1 MSQYPTQTRAVD
13 PFASYNSD
21 VVNRLTR
28 MITNGEDLLF
38 SPGGMNVI
46 ADSTSPNDYVIVTAG
61 SCFKDDTWI
70 QITEQHWVDFNDAL
84 HYFGGSIIKE
94 PGYYYIVLEYTFAK
108 SRPSPQAA
116 IKIIPPSL
124 LPAAYGANHVFLKA
138 VAATTGPWAI
148 GTLYD
153 YDPDDTSIYRENTSI
168 WASVEHTL
176 PAFSQIRD
184 QGRIIHVR
192 DEDKYYFGVVDAW
205 ERLDDMRTRIDL
217 STTTANLY
225 DLIYL
230 NISTWDPA
238 TAVSEL
244 TFAQAVVTEVGAN
257 PKGVWGGIITVNVE
271 TGMAGSISSGEI
283 LYLSSTDSGT
293 VTNVKSNQQVGV
305 ALGSGAAGS
314 TVSILFFPPA
324 VVTTSVKSLL
334 DTWTLSGGNYYQ
346 DVYIS
351 SLAPSLLSSAFAINC
366 WDNST
371 RELIEPMLV
380 ERLNINTIRVW
391 MPVNT
396 IDLNVIVTD

>member
-21 VVNRLTR
+21 IVNRLTR
-28 MITNGEDLLF
+28 MVTNGEDLLF
-38 SPGGMNVI
+38 SPGGMDVI
-46 ADSTSPNDYVIVTAG
+46 ADSTSPNDFIIVTPG
-61 SCFKDDTWI
+61 SCFKDDVWI
-70 QITEQHWVDFNDAL
+70 EITAEHQADFNNAL

-94 PGYYYIVLEYTFAK
+94 PGYYYIVLEYEFVK

-124 LPAAYGANHVFLKA
+124 VATGYGANHIFLKA

-153 YDPDDTSIYRENTSI
+153 YDPGDTSIYRENTSL

-176 PAFSQIRD
+176 PVFLQSRD

-192 DEDKYYFGVVDAW
+192 DVDKYYFGAENEW

-217 STTTANLY
+217 NSTTSNLY

-230 NISTWDPA
+230 NGAIWNPA
-238 TAVSEL
+238 IATSEL
-244 TFAQAVVTEVGAN
+244 TFAQAVTTEIGAN

-271 TGMAGSISSGEI
+271 SGMVGNVSTGEI
-283 LYLSSTDSGT
+283 LYLSTSDAGT

-305 ALGSGAAGS
+305 ALTNEVTN

-324 VVTTSVKSLL
+324 VVATCVKAQLSV
-334 DTWTLSGGNYYQ
+334 WVLSGGNYYQ
-346 DVYIS
+346 DVDIS
-351 SLAPSLLSSAFAINC
+351 RLSPLLITDAFAVSC
-366 WDNST
+366 WDTST
-371 RELIEPMLV
+371 GELIYPMLID
-380 ERLNINTIRVW
+380 RTSTTNIRIW

-396 IDLNVIVTD
+396 VNLNVIVTD